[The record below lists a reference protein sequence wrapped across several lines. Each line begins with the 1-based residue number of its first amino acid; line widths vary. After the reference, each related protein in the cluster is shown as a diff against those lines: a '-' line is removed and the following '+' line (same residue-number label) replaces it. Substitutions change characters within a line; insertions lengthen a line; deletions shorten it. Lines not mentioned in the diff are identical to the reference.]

1 MRPPTLW
8 QAVDEDVRDRPRKKG
23 PGSTATPSSPAPM
36 PKSEPASGS
45 GGFKRTLSAAVNEDA
60 RRIATMRSARPRS
73 HLNESTKPAPT
84 APMTSPLRASSSMTR
99 SVVDRSVNRKAHAT
113 AAASSPGGWG
123 QSANND
129 DSVPFPPSDTFQPV
143 LKEGTAMGGVLESP
157 NTAIRR
163 ILGGGATNSG
173 VESLEMPL
181 SDDGGKDGGPIDWT
195 ADLSAFFDVDAFNLP
210 DQVVAPQEQVHS
222 HSQLQRRASPNAGV
236 DLGLNFAPR
245 TDHGYAATTSDNADD
260 DDVLSQLFHRT
271 SSVGI
276 SSSPRFDFSAL
287 PPSSPPII
295 PADYSAL
302 LSSPD
307 NSPMS
312 LGMGFSPLDSIPSSF
327 SARTS
332 PEKVKSKS
340 GLARSFTPQDTILED
355 GEGENI
361 AVTGAATAAVGT
373 KGGVM
378 PGQPI
383 RSASTTGTMFDGPAT
398 GAIDTETD
406 AGLAGF
412 SLEEV
417 QKLLSDHPDLEAL
430 WNAVSTDPAQSTQPL
445 SSVAEAEAD
454 LFALFEGMA

>member
-1 MRPPTLW
+1 
-8 QAVDEDVRDRPRKKG
+8 
-23 PGSTATPSSPAPM
+23 
-36 PKSEPASGS
+36 
-45 GGFKRTLSAAVNEDA
+45 
-60 RRIATMRSARPRS
+60 
-73 HLNESTKPAPT
+73 
-84 APMTSPLRASSSMTR
+84 MTR
-99 SVVDRSVNRKAHAT
+99 SVVDRSINRKAHAT

-129 DSVPFPPSDTFQPV
+129 DQDSAQFPPSDTFQPV
-143 LKEGTAMGGVLESP
+143 VEEGTTMAMGGVLESP

-181 SDDGGKDGGPIDWT
+181 SDDGGKDGGPVDWT

-210 DQVVAPQEQVHS
+210 DQVVAPHEQSHS
-222 HSQLQRRASPNAGV
+222 HSHSQRRASPNAGV
-236 DLGLNFAPR
+236 DFGLNFAPR
-245 TDHGYAATTSDNADD
+245 VDHGNNATTSDNADD

-307 NSPMS
+307 NSPIS
-312 LGMGFSPLDSIPSSF
+312 LGMGFSPLDSITSSF

-340 GLARSFTPQDTILED
+340 ALARSFTPQDTILED
-355 GEGENI
+355 GEGEN
-361 AVTGAATAAVGT
+361 VTAAATAAVGA
-373 KGGVM
+373 KGGVGVM

-383 RSASTTGTMFDGPAT
+383 RSVNTTGTGKMFDGPAT
-398 GAIDTETD
+398 GVVDTDAD

-445 SSVAEAEAD
+445 SSVAEAEGD